1 MGIESQFIGFGWEE
15 NFLQFEPYNIQF
27 PNLLTYGVNMST
39 KFFTLFLAVI
49 FSLSV
54 FSQNTGDKSGAT
66 IDGVALGMTKDQ
78 VTAAL
83 TSPRTKGYDSDLWL
97 YDSLK
102 ISIQFN
108 KDGVVAEVTSDD
120 PTSVLKINGKE
131 IAVNSDINKAFEI
144 LGKPDD
150 VMKTEMVS
158 EYYFKKL
165 GIMLLTYADDNA
177 IALVTLQAIQ

>member
-1 MGIESQFIGFGWEE
+1 
-15 NFLQFEPYNIQF
+15 
-27 PNLLTYGVNMST
+27 MST
-39 KFFTLFLAVI
+39 KLFTFFLVVL

-78 VTAAL
+78 VKAAL
-83 TSPRTKGYDSDLWL
+83 VSPRSEGYDEDVWL

-102 ISIQFN
+102 ISVQFN
-108 KDGVVAEVTSDD
+108 KDGVVVEVLSDD
-120 PTSVLKINGKE
+120 STSILRINGKE

-144 LGKPDD
+144 LGKHDEEY
-150 VMKTEMVS
+150 KTENVS

-165 GIMLLTYADDNA
+165 GIMLLTFADDNA
-177 IALVTLQAIQ
+177 IALLALKTY